1 MQGLLDDPRTL
12 GLLSLGMRLM
22 STPGKFG
29 SALGTAGLGAV
40 GDMLGATQQQRQQ
53 KRQAEQ
59 DAMQKAQFDAQ
70 QQRLQQQQDA
80 ELRRNQYLDAVSPQM
95 GPAMPV
101 DPAAAMKAG
110 LGPQELAMLMPQQKE
125 KKPIVVGGS
134 VLDPET
140 FKPLYEQPQKTTPTA
155 LAQMLSEMNA
165 LPPNDPR
172 RALYQDAIRKAT
184 SHAPATQV
192 NVDTRPKLT
201 KAQERVDTEFGQVY
215 AEFVAS
221 GGAAD
226 VVKQLQQL
234 RDAAKALKTDDT
246 LTGPF
251 RGQLPESVRSIT
263 NPKAVATRNA
273 VEEVVQRN
281 LRVVLGAQFTEKEG
295 ERLIARAYNS
305 LLEPEENAR
314 RVDRL
319 IQQIESAAKSKIDA
333 ARYYE
338 QNGTL
343 LGWRG
348 KLPTLQDIEE
358 GLDSFKSVGGMPTM
372 DAIDAELARRRTSSP
387 PRR

>member
-1 MQGLLDDPRTL
+1 
-12 GLLSLGMRLM
+12 
-22 STPGKFG
+22 
-29 SALGTAGLGAV
+29 
-40 GDMLGATQQQRQQ
+40 
-53 KRQAEQ
+53 
-59 DAMQKAQFDAQ
+59 
-70 QQRLQQQQDA
+70 
-80 ELRRNQYLDAVSPQM
+80 
-95 GPAMPV
+95 
-101 DPAAAMKAG
+101 
-110 LGPQELAMLMPQQKE
+110 
-125 KKPIVVGGS
+125 
-134 VLDPET
+134 
-140 FKPLYEQPQKTTPTA
+140 
-155 LAQMLSEMNA
+155 
-165 LPPNDPR
+165 
-172 RALYQDAIRKAT
+172 
-184 SHAPATQV
+184 
-192 NVDTRPKLT
+192 
-201 KAQERVDTEFGQVY
+201 
-215 AEFVAS
+215 
-221 GGAAD
+221 
-226 VVKQLQQL
+226 
-234 RDAAKALKTDDT
+234 LKTDDT
-246 LTGPF
+246 LTGPI

-305 LLEPEENAR
+305 LLAPEENAR